1 MFTGSFV
8 AIVTPFRK
16 GKVDERA
23 LAELIEWQIAQG
35 TNGIVPCGT
44 TGESATL
51 SHAEH
56 NRVIELTV
64 EVVKRRV
71 PVIAGTGSNSTDEA
85 IDLTRHAKEAG
96 ADGALLI
103 TPYYNKPTQEG
114 LYRHYKA
121 IAEAVDLPLV
131 LYNIPGRTGVNM
143 LPSTIA
149 RLSVIKTIVGVK
161 EGSGS
166 VQQASDVVQMCGE
179 RLTVL
184 AGDDSLTLPMM
195 AVGAKGVITVTA
207 NLVPADMA
215 ALVNRFAEGQV
226 EEARRIHFKLSPLFA
241 ALFFETNPIPVK
253 EALGMMGKIDPELR
267 LPLCPMAQ
275 DTRDKLVRVLKDA
288 GLI

>member
-1 MFTGSFV
+1 MFTGSLI
-8 AIVTPFRK
+8 AIVTPFRN
-16 GKVDERA
+16 GRIDERA
-23 LAELIEWQIAQG
+23 LAELIEWQIAKG

-51 SHAEH
+51 SHEEH
-56 NRVIELTV
+56 HRVIQLTV
-64 EVVKRRV
+64 EVVNRRV
-71 PVIAGTGSNSTDEA
+71 PVIAGTGSNSTEEA
-85 IDLTRHAKEAG
+85 VALTKHAKQAG

-121 IAEAVDLPLV
+121 VAEAVDLPLV

-149 RLSVIKTIVGVK
+149 RLSTIDTIVGVK

-166 VQQASDVVQMCGE
+166 VQQASDIVQMCGD
-179 RLTVL
+179 RITVL

-207 NLVPADMA
+207 NIVPTEMAQLVKTFADGKI
-215 ALVNRFAEGQV
+215 V
-226 EEARRIHFKLSPLFA
+226 EARRLHFALSPLFA
-241 ALFFETNPIPVK
+241 ALFLETNPIPVK

-267 LPLCPMAQ
+267 LPLCPMGQ
-275 DTRDKLVRVLKDA
+275 ETRDKLRHVLKDMN
-288 GLI
+288 LI

>member
-1 MFTGSFV
+1 MFTGSLI
-8 AIVTPFRK
+8 AIVTPFRN
-16 GKVDERA
+16 GRIDERA
-23 LAELIEWQIAQG
+23 LAELIEWQIAKG

-51 SHAEH
+51 SHEEH
-56 NRVIELTV
+56 HRVIQLTV
-64 EVVKRRV
+64 EVVNRRV
-71 PVIAGTGSNSTDEA
+71 PVIAGTGSNSTEEA
-85 IDLTRHAKEAG
+85 VALTKHAKQAG

-121 IAEAVDLPLV
+121 VAEAVDLPLV

-143 LPSTIA
+143 LPSTVA
-149 RLSVIKTIVGVK
+149 RLSTIDTIVGVK

-166 VQQASDVVQMCGE
+166 VQQASDIVQMCGD
-179 RLTVL
+179 RITVL

-207 NLVPADMA
+207 NIVPTEMAQLVKTFADGKI
-215 ALVNRFAEGQV
+215 V
-226 EEARRIHFKLSPLFA
+226 EARRLHFALSPLFA
-241 ALFFETNPIPVK
+241 VLFLETNPIPVK

-267 LPLCPMAQ
+267 LPLCPMGQ
-275 DTRDKLVRVLKDA
+275 ETRDKLRQVLKDMN
-288 GLI
+288 LI

>member
-1 MFTGSFV
+1 MFTGSLV

-64 EVVKRRV
+64 DVVKRRV

-85 IDLTRHAKEAG
+85 IDLTRHAKQAG

-121 IAEAVDLPLV
+121 IAEAVDLPIV

-149 RLSVIKTIVGVK
+149 RLAVIKTIVGVK

-207 NLVPADMA
+207 NLLPADMA
-215 ALVNRFAEGQV
+215 ALVRAFADGRV

-275 DTRDKLVRVLKDA
+275 ETRDRLVRVLKDA
-288 GLI
+288 GLT